1 MNPFFTDLRI
11 AHAEQLRARAVHDVP
26 RLRHALHLI
35 AQIAEREAG
44 SAPGGC
50 GHERERGPHA
60 LHRIAQLARSALVV
74 STPPD
79 VDCGPDTDHVSDHR

>member
-1 MNPFFTDLRI
+1 VNPRFRDMRI

-35 AQIAEREAG
+35 ALIAE
-44 SAPGGC
+44 
-50 GHERERGPHA
+50 HEHTGKCASERRAHA

-79 VDCGPDTDHVSDHR
+79 ADCGPDTDHL